1 MLPRLH
7 QQQQQ
12 QRQRQRQLGKLC
24 QRAHKPHNHTQ
35 AVNAMSW
42 HAPAP
47 SSCQGL
53 STILRFVCQ
62 CRGNTGKFLVAFY
75 FFAPCN
81 QLTLMKLR
89 TLFVSGY
96 ATVSLCVCVS
106 VSVSGSAKQLSFL
119 FVTHTFGATAI
130 SSRLSK
136 QRSRSCS
143 WASPIAAKTRT
154 KQKPKGAC
162 G

>member
-7 QQQQQ
+7 QQQ
-12 QRQRQRQLGKLC
+12 QRQRQLGKLC
-24 QRAHKPHNHTQ
+24 QRAHKPYNHTQ

-89 TLFVSGY
+89 TLFVSGC
-96 ATVSLCVCVS
+96 ATVSLCVCVC
-106 VSVSGSAKQLSFL
+106 VSGSASQLSFL

-143 WASPIAAKTRT
+143 WASPIAATTRT